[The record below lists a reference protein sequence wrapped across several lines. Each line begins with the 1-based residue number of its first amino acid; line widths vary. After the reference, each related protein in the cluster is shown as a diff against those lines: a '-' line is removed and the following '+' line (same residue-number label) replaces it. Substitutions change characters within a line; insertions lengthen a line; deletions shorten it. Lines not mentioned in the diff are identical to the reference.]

1 MAFKQPFHLERK
13 LAEMGKFYYCCLS
26 EDSEQSW
33 ADPRSFYWIR
43 LFPIVIKC
51 CKCSSESVLEG
62 K

>member
-13 LAEMGKFYYCCLS
+13 LAEMRKFYCYHLS

-33 ADPRSFYWIR
+33 ADPCFSYWIR
-43 LFPIVIKC
+43 LFPRVIKW
-51 CKCSSESVLEG
+51 CSSKSVLEG